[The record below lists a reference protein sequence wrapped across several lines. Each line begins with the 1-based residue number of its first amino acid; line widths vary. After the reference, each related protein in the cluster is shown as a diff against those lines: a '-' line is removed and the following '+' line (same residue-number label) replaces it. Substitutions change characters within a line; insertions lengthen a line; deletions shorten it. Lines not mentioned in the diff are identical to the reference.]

1 MRNRTRSDDDLKSM
15 SEYGSDWGAL
25 LALQIGLFFMLWLLF
40 SWNWGNSSLSSDLQN
55 LRSLNQVKDLMG
67 FLSAIMLVPYF
78 FLLMTSLNV
87 LLFQTLIKDT
97 QRKLKL
103 IFNWD
108 LFFWGSTFLLLGR
121 VVDFEEQSR
130 LVATKQILPTTIFL
144 LLSFYFFYRY
154 VRRVSKKY
162 QYIAVVVSVFVLIY
176 FLFMYSFA
184 YKESWSILTGI
195 LTVLLSLLWVF
206 LAQALMIFAYLF
218 IGMIISAATNEYR
231 SAQLGKEIQ
240 YRRLIVKEFRN
251 YFGKHNMQVNGELTG
266 KSFSLHLLQD
276 VLKEII
282 NLKGRTFHER
292 LTLIKEMVQIDVSAD
307 FPAVKAKYL
316 KFRNTINVRTSIVF
330 LLNIIVIVLFVLPY
344 LDRKDE
350 ALLIML
356 ILITI
361 RLFQRMIEI
370 GWAFYQDITSTNP
383 KSSTLTGSDRLILA
397 VKSIFEM
404 MITSALFYF
413 LFDSLGDIATVKPF
427 KEGYVQYFQE
437 TFEKLLKTVVGS
449 VSVSFFN
456 VSLPLGYHDSFTFK
470 TVIHLFQVGISII
483 LITLSIA
490 NYLNMKK
497 NAYQYSVIR
506 EEDDYAAYYYL
517 QLSGEEPLKR
527 EIARGTSKEGLKEK
541 VKAMWQEQ
549 QIDDAEFA
557 SVIACLDIEK
567 NELESGKIEIEKLRE
582 MNFQQ
587 LSDYVRQMLRDNPHK
602 SNKSIKLIKVQKQEG
617 KKENGFFRF
626 LKRTKQSFFKW
637 YSRFSHLSKNS
648 RKVRRLY

>member
-1 MRNRTRSDDDLKSM
+1 MWKRTRLDDDLKSM

-25 LALQIGLFFMLWLLF
+25 LALQIGLIVVFVYLSILDLR
-40 SWNWGNSSLSSDLQN
+40 GSLTSDLQN
-55 LRSLNQVKDLMG
+55 LLSLNQVKDPLDLM
-67 FLSAIMLVPYF
+67 SATMSVLYFYLLIMF
-78 FLLMTSLNV
+78 LNV
-87 LLFQTLIKDT
+87 LLFQTLNIEDIQLKIK
-97 QRKLKL
+97 LF
-103 IFNWD
+103 FNWD
-108 LFFWGSTFLLLGR
+108 LFFWSGIFLYLGTR
-121 VVDFEEQSR
+121 VYFSEIPMLIESR
-130 LVATKQILPTTIFL
+130 GIYPILIFL
-144 LLSFYFFYRY
+144 LVSFFFFYRY
-154 VRRVSKKY
+154 TLRVGRKY
-162 QYIAVVVSVFVLIY
+162 RYIAMVVSTLVLIC
-176 FLFMYSFA
+176 FLFIYSLES
-184 YKESWSILTGI
+184 KESWPISTGFQI
-195 LTVLLSLLWVF
+195 IVQSLFWVF
-206 LAQALMIFAYLF
+206 IAHAFMIFTYLF
-218 IGMIISAATNEYR
+218 IGMIISAATNEYH

-240 YRRLIVKEFRN
+240 YRRLIVKDFRN
-251 YFGKHNMQVNGELTG
+251 YFGKRSMQLVGKLTG
-266 KSFSLHLLQD
+266 KPFSIQLLQD
-276 VLKEII
+276 VLKEIVD
-282 NLKGRTFHER
+282 LKGRTFHER